1 MSGSCHDNTQ
11 IMNMKGATSVK
22 YSGQKPGG
30 NSSIQLGGGYGDDDD
45 RFGGKGVNKKPTQ
58 KEEEEEKQE
67 ETLEQAQQAA
77 QEVPAAGKQAFTS
90 VKYSGQPPGGRSNF
104 TLG

>member
-1 MSGSCHDNTQ
+1 MQGSSHDNTQ

-22 YSGQKPGG
+22 YSGQMPGG
-30 NSSIQLGGGYGDDDD
+30 NSSFQLGGGYGDDDD
-45 RFGGKGVNKKPTQ
+45 RFGGKKTTQ
-58 KEEEEEKQE
+58 PPKQEEEEEKQE
-67 ETLEQAQQAA
+67 ENAQAVQDM
-77 QEVPAAGKQAFTS
+77 PAAGKQAFTS